1 MRKLILLALAGA
13 LVAYLIRNRSEPQPA
28 WSATEAATSGYA
40 PGPESAAEAPPTEE
54 VAPEPEDEQAESLAA
69 GDRIYF
75 SHHVLLWMDSQV
87 KVSAMSMKGA
97 WKRTRGRAG
106 RSEE

>member
-28 WSATEAATSGYA
+28 WSPTEAATSGYA

-54 VAPEPEDEQAESLAA
+54 VTPEPEDEDAEIIAA
-69 GDRIYF
+69 GEADT
-75 SHHVLLWMDSQV
+75 LETDAL
-87 KVSAMSMKGA
+87 
-97 WKRTRGRAG
+97 KRDA
-106 RSEE
+106 SEQEDGS

>member
-54 VAPEPEDEQAESLAA
+54 VAPEPEDEQAETLAA
-69 GDRIYF
+69 GEADT
-75 SHHVLLWMDSQV
+75 LETDAV
-87 KVSAMSMKGA
+87 KPDAE
-97 WKRTRGRAG
+97 
-106 RSEE
+106 SEEEGGS